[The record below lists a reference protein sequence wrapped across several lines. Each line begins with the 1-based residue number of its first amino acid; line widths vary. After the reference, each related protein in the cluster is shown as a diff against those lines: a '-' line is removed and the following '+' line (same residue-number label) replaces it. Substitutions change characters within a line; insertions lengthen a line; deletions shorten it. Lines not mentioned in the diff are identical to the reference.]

1 MLNREVSVFN
11 ESSTTVKVDMN
22 ITADVTEHLKVKVN
36 GGSVAKRLERW
47 TCNPETASS
56 SPTLTASWICSW

>member
-1 MLNREVSVFN
+1 
-11 ESSTTVKVDMN
+11 MN
-22 ITADVTEHLKVKVN
+22 ITDDVTEHLKVKVN